1 MKKSSVKKSPVKK
14 LLESHKELV
23 HSEMMKVTSH
33 VQREDKDKIWL
44 INTVT
49 VEGYD
54 VPFRFRR
61 KKQYRNLKGA
71 SVNMTY
77 YPVVERVGGF
87 DIEMMNVVRIKRS

>member
-1 MKKSSVKKSPVKK
+1 M
-14 LLESHKELV
+14 ESHKELI

-61 KKQYRNLKGA
+61 KKQYRNLEGA
-71 SVNMTY
+71 FVNMTY
-77 YPVVERVGGF
+77 YPVVENVGGF

>member
-1 MKKSSVKKSPVKK
+1 MKSPVKK
-14 LLESHKELV
+14 LLEAHRELI

-54 VPFRFRR
+54 VPFRFKR

-71 SVNMTY
+71 CVNMTY
-77 YPVVERVGGF
+77 YASVESVAGF
-87 DIEMMNVVRIKRS
+87 DIEFMNVVRIKKS